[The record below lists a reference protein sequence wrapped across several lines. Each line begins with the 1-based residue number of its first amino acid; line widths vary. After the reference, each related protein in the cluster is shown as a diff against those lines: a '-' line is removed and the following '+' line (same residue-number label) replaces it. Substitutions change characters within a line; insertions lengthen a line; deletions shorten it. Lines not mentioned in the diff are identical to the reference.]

1 MNCIVIVRCYIA
13 LRKISIYIYY
23 NIQIWPTPT
32 KDLFLNSYIRD
43 LLSPQELL
51 KRLLYQMKSCSGF
64 KLLIG
69 VWAIFH
75 FVLFPSYITTRTH
88 IQACPHNS
96 HGPLMRQ
103 EHKPAWK
110 KTFTASDS
118 RHPGPNDGR
127 SKINLQWI
135 IAFNATDTKIC
146 NSRTDSLHHK
156 FSIFRCRIGDSLFTK
171 TGRQKQQIA
180 QRWFNPDL
188 SVC

>member
-32 KDLFLNSYIRD
+32 KDLFWGCYLRVTK
-43 LLSPQELL
+43 ELL